1 MSLGERKGRT
11 EDRMQKWMLI
21 RGDALH
27 ELARIEDDSVDAV
40 ITDPPYSS
48 VGSASQATGAKY
60 VQSGTKL
67 VRPDFAGDTRDQRSW
82 MRWSSMWL
90 SECLRVAKPGSV
102 LCVFTDWRQ
111 LPSLTDAI
119 QCAGWIWQGI
129 ASWDKTLS
137 SRPRLG
143 GFRSQV
149 EFIVWGSK
157 GKLAGNREVT
167 LPGSLSFPRTRED
180 RVHHQTSKPVELMR
194 QLVKLAPP
202 GGLVLDPFAG
212 SATTGVAALLEG
224 RRFHGFE
231 LVPAVHAIAERRLKE
246 AC

>member
-1 MSLGERKGRT
+1 
-11 EDRMQKWMLI
+11 MQKKWTLI
-21 RGDALH
+21 RGDALR
-27 ELARIEDDSVDAV
+27 ELERIESESVDAV
-40 ITDPPYSS
+40 IADPPYSS
-48 VGSASQATGAKY
+48 VGTATQATGAKY

-82 MRWSSMWL
+82 MRWATMWL
-90 SECLRVAKPGSV
+90 SESLRVAKPGAV
-102 LCVFTDWRQ
+102 VCVFTDWRQ
-111 LPSLTDAI
+111 MPSLTDAI
-119 QCAGWIWQGI
+119 QCAGWIWQGV

-137 SRPRLG
+137 SRPRMG

-167 LPGSLSFPRTRED
+167 LPGSLTFPRTRED

-212 SATTGVAALLEG
+212 SATTGVAAVLEG

-231 LVPAVHAIAERRLKE
+231 LVPAVHEIAERRLNE